1 MAPEENGLG
10 AKIACAAP
18 LWGRPGSPPVN
29 LSAVSTALGS
39 TSWPDFIRLWSADLN
54 RLAMCDVVQQLA
66 NLSGLFSLR
75 NVR

>member
-1 MAPEENGLG
+1 MALAQKERAQHPSEGQARPASCEPFGCLDGPGANGG
-10 AKIACAAP
+10 
-18 LWGRPGSPPVN
+18 
-29 LSAVSTALGS
+29 
-39 TSWPDFIRLWSADLN
+39 WPDFIRLWSADLN